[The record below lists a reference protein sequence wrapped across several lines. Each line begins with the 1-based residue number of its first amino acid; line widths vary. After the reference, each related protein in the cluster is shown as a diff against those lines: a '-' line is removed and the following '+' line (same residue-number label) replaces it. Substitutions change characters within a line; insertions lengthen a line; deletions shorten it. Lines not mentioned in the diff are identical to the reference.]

1 MFVEVASWVFGEF
14 FQTFVVPESLI
25 PEPLTTPVE
34 KVYVVPE
41 GAEGAP
47 DVVFS

>member
-1 MFVEVASWVFGEF
+1 MFEEVASCVFGEF
-14 FQTFVVPESLI
+14 FQTFVVPELFI
-25 PEPLTTPVE
+25 PVPVTTPVE

-47 DVVFS
+47 AVVFS